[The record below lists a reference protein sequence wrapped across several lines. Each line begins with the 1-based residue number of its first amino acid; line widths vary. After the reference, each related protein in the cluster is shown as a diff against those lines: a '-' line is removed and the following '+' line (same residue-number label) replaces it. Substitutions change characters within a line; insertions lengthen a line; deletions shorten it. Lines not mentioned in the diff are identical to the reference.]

1 MNARSKV
8 VLLTVL
14 SACAGP
20 SSARTEA
27 PTFDLATTRALIS
40 GQNTRFTQAHVVGD
54 SVTID
59 SMFTADARSLPPG
72 TNAVVGLRA
81 IHVLT
86 MEYLKAG
93 ITEFRE
99 ETVDFYGTADYV
111 VDQGNY
117 VLTYGRPPATERGKY
132 LNVWK
137 NVGGHWKIQTNIWN
151 ASASAPT
158 AR

>member
-1 MNARSKV
+1 MAGVAV
-8 VLLTVL
+8 VLLMVI
-14 SACAGP
+14 SACVGASG
-20 SSARTEA
+20 ARTEA
-27 PTFDLATTRALIS
+27 PTFDLVTTRALIS

-54 SVTID
+54 SATID

-72 TNAVVGLRA
+72 SNAVVGLPA

-86 MEYLKAG
+86 MEYLEAG

-151 ASASAPT
+151 ASTSAPT
-158 AR
+158 VK